1 MTHCSCKYCLWLY
14 LDVGSVCIL
23 WIIPSMYTV
32 NLHVGCR
39 HFHCIS
45 FCISLGC
52 VSPRSLSLL
61 GRGAGAP
68 QSGIHNLWAA
78 GPCQGSAPTQHV
90 SMPQCCEFTQLWLSF
105 LFFPPAHS
113 VYHSIR
119 ATQIQAWFHKPPV
132 GSVKNISFVVLWD
145 IDRVPPPLHIR
156 SSTGQWW
163 NSPQT
168 GKLHLCYAISSLVR
182 CLRQCFVT
190 RLLTAFYCTGF
201 CYFIKMTML
210 RGMRDAH
217 KKDFC
222 HKDYDIKSET
232 MTITLTLHALQH
244 KKRCYALGCAW

>member
-1 MTHCSCKYCLWLY
+1 
-14 LDVGSVCIL
+14 
-23 WIIPSMYTV
+23 MYTV

-61 GRGAGAP
+61 GRGTGAP

-90 SMPQCCEFTQLWLSF
+90 SMPQSCEFTQLWLSF

-119 ATQIQAWFHKPPV
+119 VTQIQAWFHKPPV

-145 IDRVPPPLHIR
+145 IGRVPPPLQPHLLLHW
-156 SSTGQWW
+156 SMMKF
-163 NSPQT
+163 SPER
-168 GKLHLCYAISSLVR
+168 KIAPLLCYFLTCAMLTSVFRNKALDSILLYMFHVISLGWPCQDRKQKRVR
-182 CLRQCFVT
+182 CMQN
-190 RLLTAFYCTGF
+190 
-201 CYFIKMTML
+201 
-210 RGMRDAH
+210 
-217 KKDFC
+217 DFC

-232 MTITLTLHALQH
+232 MIITLTLHTLQH
-244 KKRCYALGCAW
+244 KKRCYGLGCAW